1 MDQLEQLKHEN
12 EKLSA
17 TIDKVRVAMRQRG
30 SVVAIQEVNQII
42 YDHDHIDE
50 NDDLHDHIEK
60 LSVDSVVLDKI
71 INIVDAWN
79 MDARRYLDLRMI
91 EIAKILDARDDEEA
105 AEFETVHPDT
115 AITDSKK
122 IHVFVRAFSPH
133 EMTDDEINQQR
144 IRMKPLT
151 R

>member
-12 EKLSA
+12 EKLA
-17 TIDKVRVAMRQRG
+17 
-30 SVVAIQEVNQII
+30 
-42 YDHDHIDE
+42 
-50 NDDLHDHIEK
+50 
-60 LSVDSVVLDKI
+60 VDSVVLDKI
-71 INIVDAWN
+71 INVVDAWN
-79 MDARRYLDLRMI
+79 MDARRYPDLRMI

-105 AEFETVHPDT
+105 A
-115 AITDSKK
+115 
-122 IHVFVRAFSPH
+122 FVRAFSPH